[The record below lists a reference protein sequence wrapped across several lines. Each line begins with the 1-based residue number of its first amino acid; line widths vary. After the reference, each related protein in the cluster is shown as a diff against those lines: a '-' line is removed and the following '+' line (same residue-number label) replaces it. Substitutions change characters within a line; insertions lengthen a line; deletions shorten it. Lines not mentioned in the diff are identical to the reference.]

1 MATDKQTNVSV
12 SIDISDNDMYAAL
25 KDIPGYLDITPGDLK
40 EVFRSAYRHAT
51 ERIASSV
58 RAEEIMTTA
67 VHTVM
72 DDTLLKDVAELMAEK
87 GISGLPVI
95 DQSGRV
101 IGIISEKDFLSAMGE
116 KEHSSVM
123 RIITECLYGKG
134 CRAAQMRQK
143 TARDMMTSPAI
154 TIPPDLPIFQIM
166 ELFSSEGINRAPVVD
181 RNGVLAGIISRADI
195 IRASVINP

>member
-1 MATDKQTNVSV
+1 MATDKQKNVSV

-134 CRAAQMRQK
+134 CRAAPMRQK

-195 IRASVINP
+195 IRASVIKP